1 MKHAPPV
8 LDEVRMM
15 AAARWLLP
23 PPGGP
28 RIFCG
33 GDIMEGSTMHR
44 LKTAFAVALAVG
56 SMSSIAG
63 AMDGTIV
70 ATGVST
76 AADRL
81 NLVDQVE
88 FVFGGHKHCWYA
100 EGWHGP
106 GWYWCGYADD
116 KHKGRGWG
124 GPEGYRGW
132 KH

>member
-1 MKHAPPV
+1 
-8 LDEVRMM
+8 
-15 AAARWLLP
+15 
-23 PPGGP
+23 
-28 RIFCG
+28 
-33 GDIMEGSTMHR
+33 MHR

-56 SMSSIAG
+56 CMSSIAG
-63 AMDGTIV
+63 AVDGTIV

-81 NLVDQVE
+81 NLVDQVQ

-124 GPEGYRGW
+124 GPEGYHGW